1 MANPIGTLSAKGWV
15 SEMSVKADYLL
26 SYYFTSQY
34 SQSNLY
40 RGGISSLQYHL
51 QMWGN
56 SPSALTNQLPNAIE
70 KYLSGFFDTVSASVK
85 IVDPTSVEDSRMTI
99 QLTVNVT
106 QNGVSASLGRLVSYL
121 NSKIVS
127 IFNMNNGTT
136 QYFNT

>member
-15 SEMSVKADYLL
+15 NEMSIKADYLL

-56 SPSALTNQLPNAIE
+56 SPNALTNQLPEAI
-70 KYLSGFFDTVSASVK
+70 KNYLSGYFDMVTATVK
-85 IVDPTSVEDSRMTI
+85 LVDPTSVDDGRMTI
-99 QLTVNVT
+99 QLSVSVT
-106 QNGVSASLGRLVSYL
+106 QDGVTSSLGRLVSYL